1 MMVSY
6 PISPR
11 ILWRSLLAAPLLA
24 IAGCNELGLRNDP
37 PPSFVADSL
46 ADTTVAAAVPAR
58 PRSRPAPPSRR
69 SYPSA
74 EEVMYGPPAPR
85 DTAPVSASSASQPA
99 QPRPHPGAQARSDLE
114 RLVRAQE
121 QHWANTGLYAARFQ
135 NLPIRYVPHAGVDV
149 VIESATDS
157 GWTGRAVRSGWE
169 GRSCVVWVGRPDG
182 QPTTER
188 QGLRA
193 PRSGVPVCDSL

>member
-1 MMVSY
+1 MTVSHLF
-6 PISPR
+6 PPR
-11 ILWRSLLAAPLLA
+11 GLLGALLAAPALA
-24 IAGCNELGLRNDP
+24 LTGCGELGLRRDP
-37 PPSFVADSL
+37 PQEIVADSL
-46 ADTTVAAAVPAR
+46 ADSTLAVAEPAR
-58 PRSRPAPPSRR
+58 PKARPTPPSRR

-85 DTAPVSASSASQPA
+85 DTVPRGATSAPAPPRPNPAA
-99 QPRPHPGAQARSDLE
+99 QPRADLE

-135 NLPIRYVPHAGVDV
+135 NLPIRYVPNAGVDV
-149 VIESATDS
+149 IIESATDS
-157 GWTGRAVRSGWE
+157 GWIGRAVRSGWE

>member
-6 PISPR
+6 PFSPR

-24 IAGCNELGLRNDP
+24 LAGCSELGLRNDP

-46 ADTTVAAAVPAR
+46 ADTTVAAAEPAR

-85 DTAPVSASSASQPA
+85 DTAPAPATAASPPA
-99 QPRPHPGAQARSDLE
+99 PRPHPGAPARSDLE

>member
-1 MMVSY
+1 MTVSHLH
-6 PISPR
+6 SPR
-11 ILWRSLLAAPLLA
+11 ARLGAFLTSMLALAA
-24 IAGCNELGLRNDP
+24 CSELGLRNDEP
-37 PPSFVADSL
+37 QGIVADSL
-46 ADTTVAAAVPAR
+46 ADSTLAAAPAR
-58 PRSRPAPPSRR
+58 PKARPAPPSRR
-69 SYPSA
+69 TYPSA
-74 EEVMYGPPAPR
+74 EEVMYGPPAPQ
-85 DTAPVSASSASQPA
+85 DTARAVASSPPA

-121 QHWANTGLYAARFQ
+121 QHWANTGLYASRFQ

-157 GWTGRAVRSGWE
+157 GWIGRAVRSGWE

-193 PRSGVPVCDSL
+193 SRSGVPVCDSL

>member
-1 MMVSY
+1 MTASHLLPSRV
-6 PISPR
+6 
-11 ILWRSLLAAPLLA
+11 LLNALLAGPAFVL
-24 IAGCNELGLRNDP
+24 AGCGELGFRNDP
-37 PPSFVADSL
+37 PQQIVADSL
-46 ADTTVAAAVPAR
+46 SDTTLAVAEPAR
-58 PRSRPAPPSRR
+58 PKARPAPPSRR

-85 DTAPVSASSASQPA
+85 DTAPRGAAPVQPRTYPGA
-99 QPRPHPGAQARSDLE
+99 QPRADLE

-121 QHWANTGLYAARFQ
+121 QHWANTGLYASRFQ
-135 NLPIRYVPHAGVDV
+135 NLPIRYVPNAGVDV
-149 VIESATDS
+149 IIESATDS
-157 GWTGRAVRSGWE
+157 GWIGRAVRSGWE

>member
-1 MMVSY
+1 MTVSH
-6 PISPR
+6 PLSSR
-11 ILWRSLLAAPLLA
+11 VLLGALLAVPLLVLT
-24 IAGCNELGLRNDP
+24 GCGELGLRRDP
-37 PPSFVADSL
+37 PPEIVADSL
-46 ADTTVAAAVPAR
+46 ADTTLAVAEPAR
-58 PRSRPAPPSRR
+58 PKARPAPPSRR

-85 DTAPVSASSASQPA
+85 DTAPRGAAAPA
-99 QPRPHPGAQARSDLE
+99 QPRPYPGAQPRADLE

-121 QHWANTGLYAARFQ
+121 QHWANTGMYASRFQ
-135 NLPIRYVPHAGVDV
+135 NLPIRYVPNAGVDV

-157 GWTGRAVRSGWE
+157 GWIGRAVRSGWE

-193 PRSGVPVCDSL
+193 PRPGVPVCDSL

>member
-1 MMVSY
+1 MTVSHLVL
-6 PISPR
+6 PR
-11 ILWRSLLAAPLLA
+11 VLLRVALTAPMLA
-24 IAGCNELGLRNDP
+24 LAGCSELGLRNDP
-37 PPSFVADSL
+37 PQEIVADSL
-46 ADTTVAAAVPAR
+46 SDTTLAAAPVR
-58 PRSRPAPPSRR
+58 PKSRPAPPSRR

-85 DTAPVSASSASQPA
+85 DTARTPAAVPPA

-121 QHWANTGLYAARFQ
+121 QHWANTGLYASRFQ
-135 NLPIRYVPHAGVDV
+135 NLPIRYVPNAGVDV

-157 GWTGRAVRSGWE
+157 GWIGRAVRSGWE
-169 GRSCVVWVGRPDG
+169 GRSCVVWVGHPDG

>member
-1 MMVSY
+1 MTVLHLLPS
-6 PISPR
+6 R
-11 ILWRSLLAAPLLA
+11 GRLRALLAAPALVL
-24 IAGCNELGLRNDP
+24 AGCGELGFRNDP
-37 PPSFVADSL
+37 PQGVVADSL
-46 ADTTVAAAVPAR
+46 SDTTLAAAEPAR
-58 PRSRPAPPSRR
+58 PKARPAPPSRR

-74 EEVMYGPPAPR
+74 EEVMYGPPAAR
-85 DTAPVSASSASQPA
+85 DTAPRGAATAPARPYPGA
-99 QPRPHPGAQARSDLE
+99 QPRADLE

-121 QHWANTGLYAARFQ
+121 QHWANTGLYASRFQ
-135 NLPIRYVPHAGVDV
+135 NLPIRYVPNAGVDV

-157 GWTGRAVRSGWE
+157 GWIGRAVRSGWE